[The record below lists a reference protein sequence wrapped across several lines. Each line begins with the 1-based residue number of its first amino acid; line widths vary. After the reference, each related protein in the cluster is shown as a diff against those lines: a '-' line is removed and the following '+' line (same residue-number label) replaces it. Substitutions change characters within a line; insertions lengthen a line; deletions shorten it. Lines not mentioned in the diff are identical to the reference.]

1 MDHFQYINDWKRLL
15 ENHLHPRK
23 IRKVSDDD
31 LPNIHDRAHSAIILS
46 LGDSVLREV
55 GGEKKAVGWWKKLED
70 TYTNKS

>member
-1 MDHFQYINDWKRLL
+1 MIYLIFMIY
-15 ENHLHPRK
+15 
-23 IRKVSDDD
+23 
-31 LPNIHDRAHSAIILS
+31 RAHSAIILS